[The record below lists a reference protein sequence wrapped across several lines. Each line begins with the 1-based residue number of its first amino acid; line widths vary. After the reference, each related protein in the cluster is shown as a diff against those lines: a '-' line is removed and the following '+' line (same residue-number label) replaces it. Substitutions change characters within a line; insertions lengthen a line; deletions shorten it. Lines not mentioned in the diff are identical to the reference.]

1 MQNSVNAALRNNS
14 IDTLAQKLDTT
25 VPTLQM
31 IIDGLKQP
39 RDYDIRAGND
49 NGNYLHLKQIYVS
62 ICDPCPTYWNMLKLN
77 SSQLVFK

>member
-49 NGNYLHLKQIYVS
+49 FQQQPGTMAIIYTLNKYMLVS
-62 ICDPCPTYWNMLKLN
+62 VILAPHTGTC
-77 SSQLVFK
+77 